1 MGKGKSVLSIL
12 LSSALIFAGL
22 DAGIVRAAGAE
33 TETGKEANAI
43 FESATKLETNLTGWR
58 IEGKGRM
65 ETVEQGLLLVSE
77 PRENV
82 MALTETRA
90 ADFIY
95 EADVM
100 VTERQADATLVFR
113 SNQDGW
119 SSYMLQLVL
128 NAGLIRLKDAS
139 GEGKLREERRVDL
152 AEGEIYHLKVKA
164 EGSRLQVYWGDRY
177 EPLIDVHDEAYAS
190 GYLGLNVW
198 DGSALFQNVKVSELN
213 SNLGAAIASSGAW
226 QPDLRGELG
235 TADGSR
241 RALRIYE
248 GYERDLVLEGNVS
261 FAADQGD
268 AGLRFRAN
276 EQGTDGYEAALR
288 KDGGQVWAELRKA
301 DGRVIAASERA
312 YPSASK
318 ARHHLEIHALGSRIL
333 VYVDGYAEP
342 AVDAV
347 DNSYADGH
355 AGFAVSGGAA
365 YFQDVYLTAASDYY
379 TEKYRPDYHYSPA
392 RGSASDPNGLVYY
405 EGEYHL
411 FHQDGGTWAHAV
423 STDLVHWKRLP
434 IALPWNDLGHVWSGS
449 AVADLHNASGLFADS
464 GGKGLIAYYTS
475 YNPDRPNGNQRI
487 GLAYSKDRGRTWEYA
502 AERPIVI
509 ENPGKQGD
517 DPGGWD
523 FRDPKVVRDEEHNR
537 WVMVVSGGDHI
548 RFFTSTNL
556 IDWTLT
562 DNFGY
567 GAYVR
572 GGVWECPDLFQL
584 AVDGTVKKKWV
595 LMISTGA
602 NPNTQGSAAEY
613 FIGELTP
620 EGKFVN
626 DNPAGKVLATDYGK
640 EYYAS
645 MSFAGMPDGRR
656 VMLAWMTN
664 GDYPFAFPTEGW
676 KGVLSIPRELTLQK
690 TNEGIRLAQAPIREL
705 ESLRGQLLFA
715 ASDRLVQADR
725 ENLLKGVSSG
735 AYEIEA
741 EIEIPQASN
750 VSEFGFRLREG
761 AGKRTVVGYKTKEN
775 EIYVDRSLSGD
786 TGFSDRLST
795 LHQAPLQPDNRRVK
809 LRIYV
814 DDSSLEVFGGDGRV
828 VFSEVIFPDPAHREM
843 SLFTVG
849 GEVNVVSL
857 KVHALTNVW
866 NKAAESQTS
875 IVMDTSPQQM
885 GLGDT
890 RTLYAA
896 VNGGVKGGRSGG
908 SDVNRNQP
916 IRWET
921 SDPQVV
927 AIASSDQ
934 RQAVI
939 RAAGQGEAVITAS
952 TPNGKASASVPVKV
966 FAGEFHTNL
975 TGWAPDLAASSWVAT
990 ERGIR
995 GSYWSDAHYVAEE
1008 TAGDFVYEAEMTL
1021 DEKGGAG
1028 SVLFRASRDGRS
1040 GYYFNIDPNMKAF
1053 RLFYKIDGAFA
1064 DRQVLANVPAFI
1076 QQGKKYAIVIE
1087 ADGPRIRISVDG
1099 AGIIDLTDG
1108 TFAEGH
1114 FGLHVFGGAA
1124 YYQNVNVSRVEQ
1136 AKLRKTSFVNAGANT
1151 SLYAAKAE
1159 NGEPVA
1165 LLPAGDGEAS
1175 SRTWVMVP
1183 TGDELGS
1190 YSIRTAAG
1198 GKALDLDTGQNKL
1211 QLYDYLGYDNQRWL
1225 LRDNGDGTVAILSL
1239 HNQQALEASA
1249 DSGSLYLNEPDPA
1262 LDRQKWQVVD
1272 VGAP

>member
-1 MGKGKSVLSIL
+1 MVH
-12 LSSALIFAGL
+12 
-22 DAGIVRAAGAE
+22 AAGTEA
-33 TETGKEANAI
+33 ETGKGANAI
-43 FESATKLETNLTGWR
+43 FESAINFETNLTGWR

-65 ETVEQGLLLVSE
+65 ETAEQGLLLVSE

-100 VTERQADATLVFR
+100 VMKRQADATLVFR
-113 SNQDGW
+113 SNEDGW
-119 SSYMLQLVL
+119 SSYMLQLVP
-128 NAGLIRLKDAS
+128 NAGLIRLRDAS

-177 EPLIDVHDEAYAS
+177 QPLIDVHDEAYAS

-198 DGSALFQNVKVSELN
+198 DGSALFQNVKVSELK

-241 RALRIYE
+241 RALRIYQ
-248 GYERDLVLEGNVS
+248 GYERDFVLEGNVS

-276 EQGTDGYEAALR
+276 KQGTEGYEAALR

-301 DGRVIAASERA
+301 GGHVIATSKRS
-312 YPSASK
+312 YPSTFTT
-318 ARHHLEIHALGSRIL
+318 RHHLEIHGLGSRIQ

-347 DNSYADGH
+347 EGSYADGH
-355 AGFAVSGGAA
+355 AGFAVSAGAA
-365 YFQDVYLTAASDYY
+365 YFQDVYLTASADYY
-379 TEKYRPDYHYSPA
+379 MEKYRPDYHYSPA
-392 RGSASDPNGLVYY
+392 RGSASDPNGLVFY

-449 AVADLHNASGLFADS
+449 AVADLHNASGLFTDS

-475 YNPDRPNGNQRI
+475 YNPDSPNGNQRI

-584 AVDGTVKKKWV
+584 AVDGTGEKKWV

-602 NPNTQGSAAEY
+602 HPNTQGSAAEY
-613 FIGELTP
+613 FVGELTP

-626 DNPAGKVLATDYGK
+626 DNPAGKVLTTDYGK
-640 EYYAS
+640 EFYAS
-645 MSFAGMPDGRR
+645 MSFADMPDGRR

-664 GDYPFAFPTEGW
+664 WDYPFAFPTEGW
-676 KGVLSIPRELTLQK
+676 KGVLSLPRELMLQK
-690 TNEGIRLAQAPIREL
+690 TEEGIRLTQVPIREL

-715 ASDRLVQADR
+715 ASDRRVQPDR
-725 ENLLKGVSSG
+725 ANLLKGVSSG

-741 EIEIPQASN
+741 EIEIPQDSR

-761 AGKRTVVGYKTKEN
+761 AGKRTVVGYKTAEN
-775 EIYVDRSLSGD
+775 EMYVDRALSGD
-786 TGFSDRLST
+786 TGFSDRFTT
-795 LHQAPLQPDNRRVK
+795 LHQAPLPPDNRRVK
-809 LRIYV
+809 LRIFV
-814 DDSSLEVFGGDGRV
+814 DDSSLEVFGGDGRT

-843 SLFTVG
+843 SFFAAG
-849 GEVNVVSL
+849 GEVNVVFM
-857 KVHALTNVW
+857 KVHALKNIW
-866 NKAAESQTS
+866 NEAAGSQTS
-875 IVMDTSPQQM
+875 IVMDTSPREM

-896 VNGGVKGGRSGG
+896 VSGGVQGGRSGG
-908 SDVNRNQP
+908 TDVNPNQP
-916 IRWET
+916 IRWES
-921 SDPQVV
+921 SDPEVV
-927 AIASSDQ
+927 DIASSDKQ
-934 RQAVI
+934 QAVI
-939 RAAGQGEAVITAS
+939 QAVGPGEAVITAS
-952 TPNGKASASVPVKV
+952 TSNGKASASVPVKV

-975 TGWAPDLAASSWVAT
+975 SGWAPDLSASAWVAT
-990 ERGIR
+990 EQGIR
-995 GSYWSDAHYVAEE
+995 GSYGSDALYVAEE

-1021 DEKGGAG
+1021 AEAGGAG
-1028 SVLFRASRDGRS
+1028 SILFRASRDGRS

-1053 RLFYKIDGAFA
+1053 RLFYKIGGAFA
-1064 DRQVLANVPAFI
+1064 ERQVLAKVPAFI
-1076 QQGKKYAIVIE
+1076 QTGKKYAIVIE

-1099 AGIIDLTDG
+1099 AQIIDLNDG

-1114 FGLHVFGGAA
+1114 FGVHVFGGAA
-1124 YYQNVNVSRVEQ
+1124 YYQNVTAGRVEQ
-1136 AKLRKTSFVNAGANT
+1136 PKLRKTSFVNAGTNA

-1159 NGEPVA
+1159 NGELVT
-1165 LLPAGDGEAS
+1165 LLQGGDGEV
-1175 SRTWVMVP
+1175 SRQAWVLVP

-1190 YSIRTAAG
+1190 YSIRTIAG
-1198 GKALDLDTGQNKL
+1198 DKALDLDTGQNKL

-1239 HNQQALEASA
+1239 HTQQALEASA
-1249 DSGSLYLNEPDPA
+1249 DGGSLHLKEPNPG
-1262 LDRQKWQVVD
+1262 LDRQKWQMAEKVSSAWELFFWVFASND
-1272 VGAP
+1272 IVYTI